1 MLAKLYSLTFVPLE
15 TQKLS
20 WKGKKISDQSSYE
33 IIDLKTSNKMG
44 LIGKAEDKVVDY
56 DLVKQKV
63 FIEDLTPEERAKFLK
78 ENFGV
83 LTHQLTFRKSC
94 HLD

>member
-1 MLAKLYSLTFVPLE
+1 
-15 TQKLS
+15 
-20 WKGKKISDQSSYE
+20 
-33 IIDLKTSNKMG
+33 MG